1 MHFDWLTLVEK
12 SAEMIVQVVPGIPPA
27 LKPIIV
33 EAIQIAERSQ
43 LSGPE
48 KKALAMNA
56 IGGHVDEPAIQ
67 SIEVSLLSEVVDGI
81 VAHTNAGAPEIPVWE
96 PVENAPV
103 VPVPDVPDTK

>member
-1 MHFDWLTLVEK
+1 MYFDWLTLVEK

-67 SIEVSLLSEVVDGI
+67 SIEVSLLSEVVDEI
-81 VAHTNAGAPEIPVWE
+81 VAHTNAGVWE